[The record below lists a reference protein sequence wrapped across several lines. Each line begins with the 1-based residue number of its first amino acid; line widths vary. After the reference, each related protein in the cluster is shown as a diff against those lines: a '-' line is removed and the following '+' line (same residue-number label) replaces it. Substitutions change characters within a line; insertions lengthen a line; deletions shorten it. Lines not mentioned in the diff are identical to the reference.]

1 MYQQQTNVLV
11 VIGAP
16 LGWSVATTWQGELAN
31 GRRPQLNSTSSF
43 AFLLPAQKQKR
54 LALPWFLLLTNRK
67 EVIHTKILFDDDKMI
82 MCSMMRSIQDQ
93 PNTQHLCSPPTLTRS
108 KLLCSPLSW
117 HMKFNE
123 NFVLFVL
130 LFGKKSI

>member
-31 GRRPQLNSTSSF
+31 GRRPQLNSSF

-54 LALPWFLLLTNRK
+54 LAFYLGFCFLQIEKRLYTQNSFL
-67 EVIHTKILFDDDKMI
+67 MMM
-82 MCSMMRSIQDQ
+82 MCSMLLVDEKTDPR
-93 PNTQHLCSPPTLTRS
+93 PAHTQHLCSPPTLTRS